1 MRIEKVRFLNLNSL
15 AGEWEIDFTNPRY
28 VNDGIFAIVGPTGAG
43 KSTLMDAICLALY
56 GRTPRLKSINTA
68 GNEIMTTNTGSCFSE
83 VVFSTQKG
91 RFRSTWNQRRSRG
104 KAEGNLQPQQMEV
117 ADLTRGEG
125 KILTEKI
132 GESLAKVEEVTG
144 MDYDRFVQSMML
156 AQGAFAQFLK
166 ATPKER
172 SPILE
177 EITGK
182 KIYTEISIKVHE
194 RHSQEKNELK
204 GLTDQMVNISLLSD
218 EEKNEAQEV
227 LAVQNQLL
235 ETKNNALQQLL
246 VNKNWLLQLEQ
257 LRGSVAQLE
266 ESHRKALLTKE
277 QFLPQLARLEKA
289 ELAAQLDAVF
299 TTYQLKNEQKS
310 LHIKQLAAVEES
322 IPALQFAFRHS
333 SEDHRSAKAALDQ
346 VKLIVANSQPQF
358 QRVRLMDAEL
368 ASQQSSLETEKKKE
382 HELNQSIDG
391 IKQEIQNLQQRLEYL
406 QQQQASAQLY
416 VQQHAEDKQI
426 QNSIGA
432 IELQYA
438 QLLRQVEEKK
448 RMEQLLAKLAQQQH
462 QFHTEAPGLASRL
475 ESAQQQLITL
485 KNEIVSNENE
495 VKETTGGREEAEI
508 RREVQL
514 LQDKRLLV
522 AKIKS
527 LEEERTRLHD
537 GQPCPLCGSEHHPFA
552 EGHLPTD
559 DEEVKLLKSLDLL
572 LTTITTLH
580 TTIKRLQQE
589 QITREAAVSAAQNAV
604 ELHRQRTKEVEV
616 RLQEAQ
622 QLLAKTQEEQS
633 GIKSNLEELIRPFGF
648 TSSEPENSRE
658 VREALSLRRVRWD
671 EASAKIAESEVELNK
686 LYSEMAAQ
694 QSVLKLKQQQSEEL
708 RHSIQENFSRF
719 SALKAD
725 RTEVMGDK
733 RVEEEEK
740 RLATE
745 QHQAEQ
751 HLEKSQTAANQAE
764 NNYNQAVQRLAD
776 MRTQLLDLE
785 KEVNSARDVLMQ
797 QLQQSQFVDID
808 DLVRSR
814 LDRVEMQE
822 LQQQRQYL
830 EAEVAR
836 LSTLLAETFRRRE
849 EELAKN
855 RTEET
860 LESLNE
866 QERLLKEEISGA
878 TNAIV
883 QAGTQLKQDEFN
895 RLKLGDLLEK
905 IDGKKSIVNRWA
917 RLNQLIGSSDGSVFN
932 KYAQG
937 LTFEIV
943 LNYANIQLQKLT
955 DRYVMRRDP
964 NEALAIQV
972 VDTYQ
977 NNRIRSTE
985 NLSGGESFLFSLAL
999 ALGLAQISSQNI
1011 KIETLFLDEGFGT
1024 LDEDTLEIALDAL
1037 NSLHQE
1043 GRLIG
1048 IISHVAGLK
1057 ESINTQIVV
1066 EKGPMGRSTLAGPGV
1081 RQVGEKM

>member
-1 MRIEKVRFLNLNSL
+1 MRIEKVRFRNLNSL

-83 VVFSTQKG
+83 VEFSTQKG
-91 RFRSTWNQRRSRG
+91 RFRSTWSQRRSRG

-117 ADLTRGEG
+117 ADLTKGEG

-194 RHSQEKNELK
+194 RHSLEKNELK
-204 GLTDQMVNISLLSD
+204 GLTDQMANISLLSE
-218 EEKNEAQEV
+218 EEKNAAEV
-227 LAVQNQLL
+227 TLSAQNQVL
-235 ETKNNALQQLL
+235 ETKNKALQQLL
-246 VNKNWLLQLEQ
+246 VDKNGLLQIEQ
-257 LRGSVAQLE
+257 LRLSAAGLE
-266 ESHRKALLTKE
+266 ESLRMALLSKE
-277 QFLPQLARLEKA
+277 LFQPQLARLEKA
-289 ELAAQLDAVF
+289 ELAAQLDAEY
-299 TTYQLKNEQKS
+299 TAYKLKSEQKDS
-310 LHIKQLAAVEES
+310 LIRDITRTEES
-322 IPALQFAFRHS
+322 VPALQTAS
-333 SEDHRSAKAALDQ
+333 NQASEAQKSAKAALDRI
-346 VKLIVANSQPQF
+346 KSIVADSQPLF
-358 QRVRLMDAEL
+358 QQVRRMDAEL
-368 ASQQSSLETEKKKE
+368 ASQQSSLETEMKNE
-382 HELNQSIDG
+382 VALNISMDEL
-391 IKQEIQNLQQRLEYL
+391 KQNIQNVQLRLESL

-416 VQQHAEDKQI
+416 VLHHAEDKHI
-426 QNSIGA
+426 QNAIGTVKV
-432 IELQYA
+432 QF
-438 QLLRQVEEKK
+438 
-448 RMEQLLAKLAQQQH
+448 EQLLNKEEEKQRIELLIRNLLQKQQLVRAEDPVLV
-462 QFHTEAPGLASRL
+462 TRL
-475 ESAQQQLITL
+475 ESAQQQLNAL
-485 KNEIVSNENE
+485 KDEIVANENALR
-495 VKETTGGREEAEI
+495 ETSGGRDETEI

-522 AKIKS
+522 ARIKS
-527 LEEERTRLHD
+527 LEEERVRLHD

-559 DEEVKLLKSLDLL
+559 EEEVHQLKALDLL
-572 LTTITTLH
+572 LTKLTTLH
-580 TTIKRLQQE
+580 AAIKRLQQE
-589 QITREAAVSAAQNAV
+589 QITLEAAVSAARNAV
-604 ELHRQRTKEVEV
+604 ELHRLSAQEVEV

-622 QLLAKTQEEQS
+622 QLLAKTGEEQLLLKS
-633 GIKSNLEELIRPFGF
+633 GIRELILPFGF
-648 TSSEPENSRE
+648 TGYEPENRRE
-658 VREALSLRRVRWD
+658 VLEELSSRRVRWD
-671 EASAKIAESEVELNK
+671 EASAKIAESEVEFNS

-708 RHSIQENFSRF
+708 RDSIQEKLSRF
-719 SALKAD
+719 SVLKAD
-725 RTEVMGDK
+725 RTEMLGDK

-740 RLATE
+740 RLAAE

-751 HLEKSQTAANQAE
+751 YLEKIQTAANQTE
-764 NNYNQAVQRLAD
+764 NTYNQAVKWLAD
-776 MRTQLLDLE
+776 MRTQLSGLE
-785 KEVNSARDVLMQ
+785 NEVKSAHEIL
-797 QLQQSQFVDID
+797 LQELRKSQFVDID
-808 DLVRSR
+808 DMV
-814 LDRVEMQE
+814 Q
-822 LQQQRQYL
+822 
-830 EAEVAR
+830 AR
-836 LSTLLAETFRRRE
+836 LEREEIQQLRGQSQALDAEAARLETLLADTLRRRD

-855 RTEET
+855 RTDET
-860 LESLNE
+860 LESLNNRE
-866 QERLLKEEISGA
+866 EVLKQEIG
-878 TNAIV
+878 TTTDAIV
-883 QAGTQLKQDEFN
+883 QAGTLLKQDEHN
-895 RLKLGDLLEK
+895 RSKLGDLLAK
-905 IDGKKSIVNRWA
+905 IEGKLLVVARWA

-964 NEALAIQV
+964 GEALAIQV

-977 NNRIRSTE
+977 NNRIRTTE

-1066 EKGPMGRSTLAGPGV
+1066 EKGLMGRSTLAGPGV
-1081 RQVGEKM
+1081 SEKK